1 MDNPAQPNQNI
12 PNNPVENAIPTV
24 TPNQQNPQQTNQQ
37 TQAEPE
43 VDLVTWV
50 TTSRPFKRRN
60 REFYVSVI
68 SIATVAGL
76 VLFLV
81 DGFLPVMLIISLV
94 FLFYVL
100 STVEPENIEYKITTY
115 GIKVAGSLTPWNAM
129 YRFWFTKRFDSN
141 LLVVQTFSLPGRLE
155 LVIPAERKSDAEEAL
170 KKYITHEE
178 APPTFLDKSANW
190 FAKKMPQE

>member
-1 MDNPAQPNQNI
+1 MDNAAQPNQNV
-12 PNNPVENAIPTV
+12 PNPPQE
-24 TPNQQNPQQTNQQ
+24 TPNPEPVTTQQNQPQNSQQ
-37 TQAEPE
+37 TQVEPE
-43 VDLVTWV
+43 KDLVVWV
-50 TTSRPFKRRN
+50 TASRPFKRRN

-100 STVEPENIEYKITTY
+100 STVEPENIEYKITSY

-129 YRFWFTKRFDSN
+129 YRFWFTRRFESD
-141 LLVVQTFSLPGRLE
+141 LLVIQTFSLPGRLE
-155 LVIPAERKSDAEEAL
+155 LVIPTEKKKEAEEAL

-178 APPTFLDKSANW
+178 APPTFMDKSANW
-190 FAKKMPQE
+190 FAKKMPQG